1 MEKNLGVLKQI
12 SGLIISPASL
22 DEILDQLMD
31 ISLNAIS
38 CDAGSLLM
46 VEGDEL
52 LFKVVKGEKKEL
64 LEKMRIPIG
73 QGIVGWV
80 AEKGEPLII
89 PDVNK
94 DERFLKGLADKIDY
108 KTYNIICVPM
118 KAKERV
124 IGVIELINKFE
135 NRTFTKEDTDLLLI
149 IADQAGLVIENC
161 RLKKEEEKRSKELKT
176 LLDIGL
182 VLGSTHQMRTLLN
195 LSMKM
200 AKTAM
205 NAEASSLMLVDDET
219 NELVFE
225 VAEGGKEIKEIR
237 LKIGEGIA
245 GWVAEKGE
253 SLLVADVSKDSRFS
267 GKADDKSGFVT
278 KSILAAPLKAKDR
291 VIGVIE
297 AINKIGKPSF
307 SPDEIGFFMLL
318 ANQIALAIENAKLYK
333 YIFGEEGAVQEE
345 ISPEATSGKKPIG
358 EILKEFN
365 LITETQL
372 QKALELQK
380 RIGRSKKVGE
390 ILVDELKALTEDA
403 LNCALSHQ
411 LNIPYVSLT
420 QEMINVEI
428 ASLLPYEMLIR
439 HNLIPIMAFERELNV
454 VMADPLDTKVI
465 EDIQQIT
472 GCNVNVS
479 LGSKSNILEIIY
491 AIFGPPSEK
500 EILEI
505 PKAKE
510 EDKSGEKELF
520 LQIEK
525 ALVLEANELHFE
537 PKEEVIGVRYRV
549 GGVLLGQEDQSIS
562 VYSGLLFRLKM
573 ICGFDPQTRIH
584 QQGFTEIFQFP
595 GVRFEVCIGP
605 VLFGETLLI
614 RLIKKQD
621 EEVKRLSDYGLSEKE
636 VLQARSL
643 FEHSNGLIIL
653 TGKAYP
659 RKSLSYSILSEISA
673 ERKIAVIAPAFLFK
687 FPHLLQIQTTPT
699 FTTKDA
705 FKMAVSLSCDIIEL
719 LEEPTAQDWEIIAN
733 ESLERLIVVQTS
745 YPSAIDALYDF
756 SDFISVLLAVVEC
769 SVQGEKFDLT
779 SITID
784 EEMKAKIRSGTD
796 LREIIKKRED

>member
-1 MEKNLGVLKQI
+1 MEKNLNLLKEI

-46 VEGDEL
+46 TEEDEL

-73 QGIVGWV
+73 KGIVGWV

-108 KTYNIICVPM
+108 KTYNILCVPM
-118 KAKERV
+118 KAKEKV

-205 NAEASSLMLVDDET
+205 NAEASSLMLIDDET
-219 NELVFE
+219 QELVFE

-237 LKIGEGIA
+237 LRIGEGIA
-245 GWVAEKGE
+245 GWVAEKAE
-253 SLLVADVSKDSRFS
+253 PLLVADVTKDSRFS
-267 GKADDKSGFVT
+267 GKADEKSGFVT
-278 KSILAAPLKAKDR
+278 KSILAAPLKAKDK

-297 AINKIGKPSF
+297 AINKVGKPSF

-333 YIFGEEGAVQEE
+333 YIFGDESTISEEA
-345 ISPEATSGKKPIG
+345 SSADSSGKKPIG

-372 QKALELQK
+372 QKALEVQK
-380 RIGRSKKVGE
+380 RIGRKKKVGE
-390 ILVDELKALTEDA
+390 ILVEELKALTEDA

-411 LNIPYVSLT
+411 LNIPYVTLT
-420 QEMINVEI
+420 PEMINIET

-439 HNLIPIMAFERELNV
+439 HNLIPIMAFDKELNV

-465 EDIQQIT
+465 EDIKQIT

-479 LGSKSNILEIIY
+479 LGSKANILEMIY
-491 AIFGPPSEK
+491 VIFGPPSEK

-505 PKAKE
+505 PKVKE
-510 EDKSGEKELF
+510 EDKSGERELF

-525 ALVLEANELHFE
+525 ALALGANELHFE
-537 PKEEVIGVRYRV
+537 PKEEAIRVRYRV
-549 GGVLLGQEDQSIS
+549 SGAFLSSEDLSLSI
-562 VYSGLLFRLKM
+562 YAGLAFRLKM
-573 ICGFDPQTRIH
+573 LCGLDSQTKTY
-584 QQGFTEIFQFP
+584 QQGFAEIFQFP
-595 GVRFEVCIGP
+595 GMRFEICLGP
-605 VLFGETLLI
+605 VLFGEAALVRI
-614 RLIKKQD
+614 IKKQD
-621 EEVKRLSDYGLSEKE
+621 EEVKSLSDYGLSEKE
-636 VLQARSL
+636 VVATKSL
-643 FEHSNGLIIL
+643 FVASNGLIII
-653 TGKAYP
+653 TGKQHP
-659 RKSLSYSILSEISA
+659 RRSLSYSILSEISA
-673 ERKIAVIAPAFLFK
+673 ERKIAVIASSFLFK
-687 FPHLLQIQTTPT
+687 SPHLLQIQTSLQ

-705 FKMAVSLSCDIIEL
+705 FKMAMSLSCDIIEL
-719 LEEPTAQDWEIIAN
+719 LEEPEAQDWEIIAN
-733 ESLERLIVVQTS
+733 ESLERLIVVQAS
-745 YPSAIDALYDF
+745 YPSAIDALYDL
-756 SDFISVLLAVVEC
+756 SDFISVLLGVVEC
-769 SVQGEKFDLT
+769 GVQAERFTLT

-784 EEMKAKIRSGTD
+784 EEMKAKIRSGF
-796 LREIIKKRED
+796 RPS

>member
-1 MEKNLGVLKQI
+1 MEKNLGVLKRI
-12 SGLIISPASL
+12 SELIISPLSL
-22 DEILDQLMD
+22 DEILEQLMD
-31 ISLNAIS
+31 ISLDAIS

-46 VEGDEL
+46 VEGNEL

-73 QGIVGWV
+73 KGIVGWV

-94 DERFLKGLADKIDY
+94 DERFLKNLADKIDY
-108 KTYNIICVPM
+108 KTYNILCVPM
-118 KAKERV
+118 KVKERTV
-124 IGVIELINKFE
+124 GVIELINKFE
-135 NRTFTKEDTDLLLI
+135 NRTFTREDIDLLLV

-219 NELVFE
+219 SELVFE

-278 KSILAAPLKAKDR
+278 KSILAAPLKAKDK

-333 YIFGEEGAVQEE
+333 YIFGEEGVAAQEAG
-345 ISPEATSGKKPIG
+345 PEATEGKKPIG

-380 RIGRSKKVGE
+380 RIGRKKKVGE

-411 LNIPYVSLT
+411 LNIPYVTLT
-420 QEMINVEI
+420 PEMINVEV

-439 HNLIPIMAFERELNV
+439 HNLIPIMRFEKELNV
-454 VMADPLDTKVI
+454 VMADPLDAKVI
-465 EDIQQIT
+465 EDIQQIS
-472 GCNVNVS
+472 GCNVNIS

-510 EDKSGEKELF
+510 EDKSGEMELF

-525 ALVLEANELHFE
+525 ALALDANELHFE
-537 PKEEVIGVRYRV
+537 PKEETIGVRYRV
-549 GGVLLGQEDQSIS
+549 KGVLLSQEDQSIS
-562 VYSGLLFRLKM
+562 IYSGLAFRLKM
-573 ICGFDPQTRIH
+573 ICGLDPQIRTY
-584 QQGFTEIFQFP
+584 QQGTFEIFQFP
-595 GVRFEVCIGP
+595 GLRLEVSVGP

-614 RLIKKQD
+614 RLIKRAD
-621 EEVKRLSDYGLSEKE
+621 EQARKLSDYGLEEIE
-636 VLQARSL
+636 VLQIKSL
-643 FEHSNGLIIL
+643 FEHSEGLIVL
-653 TGKAYP
+653 TGKSYP

-673 ERKIAVIAPAFLFK
+673 ERKIAVIAPSFLFK
-687 FPHLLQIQTTPT
+687 SPQFLQIQISPS

-705 FKMAVSLSCDIIEL
+705 FRMAVSLSADVIEL
-719 LEEPTAQDWEIIAN
+719 LEEPDAQDLEIIFK
-733 ESLERLIVVQTS
+733 ESLERLIVIQAS
-745 YPSAIDALYDF
+745 FSSAVDGLYEF
-756 SDFISVLLAVVEC
+756 SGFISTLQGVVGC
-769 SVQGEKFDLT
+769 NVQDEKFFIE
-779 SITID
+779 SIIID
-784 EEMKAKIRSGTD
+784 EAMRAKMRQGAD
-796 LREIIKKRED
+796 LSEIIKEEK